1 MENLQLGLKENWKQ
15 FSLLVLINAFV
26 GGMIGL
32 ERTVLPQL
40 AEQVFGI
47 ASKTAILTFIM
58 AFGIT
63 KAICNYFTG
72 RWANKL
78 GRKNIFIIG
87 WIFALPVPF
96 ILIYAENWNWI
107 ILANI
112 FLGVNQ
118 GLAWSMAVIM
128 KIDLVGPKKRGLA
141 VGINEFAGYMSIGVV
156 AFLTGYISNIYGVRP
171 YPFYLGIVFSVI
183 GLLFTVFLLKDT
195 GQHVVVESRK
205 SRVPLLKNV
214 FRSTSLQ
221 HHSLSGITQAG
232 LVNNL
237 NDGMMWG
244 LLPLLLFALDFSQTN
259 IGILVAIYP
268 TVWGISQLMTGKL
281 SDIYSKRMLMFWG
294 MIVQSLAIFS
304 LIWAVE
310 FYDFVWIGV
319 SLGVGTAL
327 VYPTF
332 INAISDYTHPKQR
345 AESLGVFRFWRD
357 MGYAVGALLTGVIAD
372 SFGVSASIISI
383 GTLTGISAF
392 IVLKRVEDLS
402 K

>member
-1 MENLQLGLKENWKQ
+1 MNNLQLGLKENWKQ
-15 FSLLVLINAFV
+15 FSLLVIINAFV

-32 ERTVLPQL
+32 ERTILPQL
-40 AEQVFGI
+40 AEQEFGI
-47 ASKTAILTFIM
+47 SSKTAILTFIM
-58 AFGIT
+58 AFGVT

-141 VGINEFAGYMSIGVV
+141 VGINEFAGYISIGIV

-171 YPFYLGIVFSVI
+171 YPFYLGIVFSVL

-205 SRVPLLKNV
+205 SRVPILKSV

-221 HHSLSGITQAG
+221 HPSLSGITQAG

-268 TVWGISQLMTGKL
+268 TVWGISQLVTGKL

-310 FYDFVWIGV
+310 FYHFVWIGV

-392 IVLKRVEDLS
+392 IVLNRVEDLS

>member
-1 MENLQLGLKENWKQ
+1 M
-15 FSLLVLINAFV
+15 V
-26 GGMIGL
+26 
-32 ERTVLPQL
+32 T
-40 AEQVFGI
+40 
-47 ASKTAILTFIM
+47 
-58 AFGIT
+58 
-63 KAICNYFTG
+63 
-72 RWANKL
+72 
-78 GRKNIFIIG
+78 
-87 WIFALPVPF
+87 
-96 ILIYAENWNWI
+96 
-107 ILANI
+107 
-112 FLGVNQ
+112 
-118 GLAWSMAVIM
+118 
-128 KIDLVGPKKRGLA
+128 
-141 VGINEFAGYMSIGVV
+141 
-156 AFLTGYISNIYGVRP
+156 
-171 YPFYLGIVFSVI
+171 
-183 GLLFTVFLLKDT
+183 
-195 GQHVVVESRK
+195 ESRK
-205 SRVPLLKNV
+205 SKIPLLKNV
-214 FRSTSLQ
+214 FSNTSFK
-221 HHSLSGITQAG
+221 HPSLSGITQAG

-244 LLPLLLFALDFSQTN
+244 LLPILLFALDFSQTN

-268 TVWGISQLMTGKL
+268 TVWGASQLVTGKL

-310 FYDFVWIGV
+310 FYHFVWIGI

-372 SFGVSASIISI
+372 SFGVNASIISI